1 MKWEVAASHWCFRA
15 RWHFND
21 QSATRFRKKLEERN
35 ELAPLE
41 LRDCSPQRTWLRGSF
56 RGGGYIGLIDK
67 EEIEAAVL
75 VSSLFA
81 CEMCNRSEER

>member
-1 MKWEVAASHWCFRA
+1 MMFPCQMALQRSIGNTF
-15 RWHFND
+15 
-21 QSATRFRKKLEERN
+21 QEETWRT
-35 ELAPLE
+35 E
-41 LRDCSPQRTWLRGSF
+41 RTCSVGTEGLLPQRTWLRGSF

>member
-1 MKWEVAASHWCFRA
+1 M
-15 RWHFND
+15 
-21 QSATRFRKKLEERN
+21 
-35 ELAPLE
+35 E
-41 LRDCSPQRTWLRGSF
+41 LRDCSLQRTWLRGSF

-75 VSSLFA
+75 VSSFFA